1 MPRVTKEQAQKLV
14 GKTIYAVRKDGS
26 VVTGKLV
33 RMHQNQLQL
42 VPVVKGKE
50 VQTRAIIPLVLFDLL
65 AIGLFAG
72 GGFGFGGFGPGFG
85 PGFGGPGFGPGF
97 GGPGFGGPGF
107 GPGPGFDGGCC
118 CQPGP
123 GFVNTPFF

>member
-42 VPVVKGKE
+42 VPVVNGKE

-72 GGFGFGGFGPGFG
+72 GGFGFGGFGGFGPGFGGPGFG

-97 GGPGFGGPGF
+97 GGPGF
-107 GPGPGFDGGCC
+107 DGGCNQC

-123 GFVNTPFF
+123 GFNNGPFF

>member
-42 VPVVKGKE
+42 VPVVNGKE

-65 AIGLFAG
+65 AIGLFAEAASASAASAVSVPAS
-72 GGFGFGGFGPGFG
+72 GPRFRSRFRRSRLRSGLRRPRLRRRLQSMLPAR
-85 PGFGGPGFGPGF
+85 PGL
-97 GGPGFGGPGF
+97 
-107 GPGPGFDGGCC
+107 
-118 CQPGP
+118 
-123 GFVNTPFF
+123 